1 MKKIKLLIRNEDA
14 QVRLV
19 IAGFFI
25 VFALL
30 AIFFFKP

>member
-1 MKKIKLLIRNEDA
+1 MKKIKLITSNEDA
-14 QVRLV
+14 QARLV

-30 AIFFFKP
+30 VIFFF